1 MPAPAPAPAGPTGQV
16 VLFRGPHFYVR
27 TTIHPNKS
35 SSTNPLRKPSGHTT
49 MMPKV
54 IPNQEQ
60 RVAESET
67 RVMPALDVP
76 ENAPRKKFYIPPWF
90 ETVVVA
96 LTVLA
101 SVIAHAYNM
110 FNYPRYEMD
119 EGTYMSAAWAVVNG
133 KIYPYAY
140 GYGHPPFAWMQLAGL
155 IQLAGGF
162 FLFGNAIN
170 TGRVLI
176 LLYTLGSTLLVYLII
191 RRTSD
196 SRATALLA
204 TVIFSFS
211 PLGVDFQRLVLLDN
225 IATFWF
231 LLSLYLLV
239 ISRSR
244 LLVVVSAA
252 ICFGLAMLSKEVL
265 ILFLPG
271 MIYGIWIHSTKF
283 QRKFSLVA
291 FTYGFI
297 AIASLWVLMAVLKGE
312 LFPAGFFPWDKS
324 QHLSFIGT
332 FTSQV
337 GRGQTEGSIG
347 TSIGDWYSSDQPMII
362 MSILSLAFN
371 VGVGWWRRKQLFFA
385 ILGISFWLLLIRGG
399 VVYPFYI
406 IPLIPLVA
414 MNTALMINT
423 LTDWVGKFV
432 RFDLMR
438 AFLIFC
444 ALAGFALFDATHSSQ
459 VYDSDATFAQTQTMA
474 WIRANVPR
482 DSYVVMNSYLYM
494 ELRAPGGAA
503 VGDGSVF
510 PNADVYINIATDPAM
525 IKLEGSNWNRID
537 YIVADSGVYNYINS
551 DLLPKEAMFL
561 REALMQH
568 SGPIGPDGKPVPCA
582 RFRSSDFYEID
593 IYCIQHT
600 GSKPIAMTPSGGAPP
615 PPLAVGTTPVDRRL
629 LMG

>member
-1 MPAPAPAPAGPTGQV
+1 MPAPAPSGPTGQV

-60 RVAESET
+60 RVAESDT
-67 RVMPALDVP
+67 RMMPALDVP
-76 ENAPRKKFYIPPWF
+76 ENAPRKKFYIPSWL
-90 ETVVVA
+90 ETVVVV

-155 IQLAGGF
+155 VQLVGGF

-170 TGRVLI
+170 TGRVLM
-176 LLYTLGSTLLVYLII
+176 LLYTLGGTLLVYLIV

-196 SRATALLA
+196 SRTAGLLA
-204 TVIFSFS
+204 TLIFAFS
-211 PLGVDFQRLVLLDN
+211 PLAVNYQRLVLLDN

-231 LLSLYLLV
+231 LLALYLLV

-244 LLVVVSAA
+244 LFIVVSAA
-252 ICFGLAMLSKEVL
+252 ICFGLAFLSKEVL
-265 ILFLPG
+265 ALFLPG

-291 FTYGFI
+291 FTYAFA
-297 AIASLWVLMAVLKGE
+297 AIASLWVLMAILKGE
-312 LFPAGFFPWDKS
+312 LFPPGWLPWDKG

-347 TSIGDWYSSDQPMII
+347 SSLQAWYSTDQLLVI
-362 MSILSLAFN
+362 MSIISLAFN
-371 VGVGWWRRKQLFFA
+371 VAVGWWRRKQLFFG

-399 VVYPFYI
+399 VVFPFYF
-406 IPLIPLVA
+406 IPLIPLTA

-438 AFLIFC
+438 VFLIFC
-444 ALAGFALFDATHSSQ
+444 ALGGFALYDATHSNQ
-459 VYDSDATFAQTQTMA
+459 DYQGNATIVQTETMA

-482 DSYVVMNSYLYM
+482 NAYVVMNSYLYM

-503 VGDGSVF
+503 VGNGSVF
-510 PNADVYINIATDPAM
+510 PNADVYINIATDPALL
-525 IKLEGSNWNRID
+525 KLEGGNWDRVD
-537 YIVADSGVYNYINS
+537 YIVADSQIYTYINS
-551 DLLPKEAMFL
+551 NLLPKEADFL
-561 REALMQH
+561 RQALMQH
-568 SGPIGPDGKPVPCA
+568 SGPLGSDGKPIPCA
-582 RFRSSDFYEID
+582 SFKSASENYEID
-593 IYCIQHT
+593 VYCIHHT
-600 GSKPIAMTPSGGAPP
+600 ESKPLAMAPSGGTP
-615 PPLAVGTTPVDRRL
+615 PPLLARGTTPMDRRL